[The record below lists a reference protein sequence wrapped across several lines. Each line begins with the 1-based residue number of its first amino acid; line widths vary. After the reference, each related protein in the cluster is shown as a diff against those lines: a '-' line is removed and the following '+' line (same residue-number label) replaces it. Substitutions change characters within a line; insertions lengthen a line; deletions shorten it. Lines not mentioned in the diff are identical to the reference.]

1 MILLIKTVYVFAKKG
16 HCGKGTTERKGRT
29 QGEGMGRGTGKDA
42 KNNRVIYNNLLHHKP
57 ILARTTATANGK
69 QAVQRLEQVM
79 NTQKMQAIHLRGC
92 EYMDEFLVD
101 ALYNTE
107 IALWLAVARRDG
119 LDVNIQS
126 REVEKAV
133 MGILDEKNGMMHSA
147 LDAVCFSIAWNEA
160 NEGE

>member
-1 MILLIKTVYVFAKKG
+1 MNAEQMHKIHTRRGEMID
-16 HCGKGTTERKGRT
+16 
-29 QGEGMGRGTGKDA
+29 Q
-42 KNNRVIYNNLLHHKP
+42 
-57 ILARTTATANGK
+57 
-69 QAVQRLEQVM
+69 
-79 NTQKMQAIHLRGC
+79 
-92 EYMDEFLVD
+92 YMID

-133 MGILDEKNGMMHSA
+133 TGILDEKNGMMHSA

-160 NEGE
+160 NEDAPKPKGGN